1 MMAHRR
7 WLPIAALF
15 VFVAPAV
22 SGQGLALTPAILAPR
37 RESGP
42 CREALDVLE

>member
-22 SGQGLALTPAILAPR
+22 SGQGLALTPAQAGAFMGTWVFTMT
-37 RESGP
+37 E
-42 CREALDVLE
+42 